1 MQIISH
7 EVGDI
12 MAYTHSISFPNM
24 FDVARNRVS
33 ILEDA
38 TSVAN
43 RSRLLILTEP
53 TELYNSLDFGVGLK
67 RHLFKYNT
75 DNEKAIIKDRIVA
88 QLRKYEPSVIADE
101 TKFADGLLF
110 TGDPDSSVQDINKLK
125 MTISETCKF
134 GGTLEVEINNG

>member
-12 MAYTHSISFPNM
+12 MAYTQSISFPNM

-43 RSRLLILTEP
+43 RSKLLILTEP